1 MARKQFPPKIRR
13 ILNILFAIV
22 VGTAIIMGWNKEIDD
37 PDAWFPNEVKKVEK
51 TQETSTQPQQDTQK
65 QK

>member
-22 VGTAIIMGWNKEIDD
+22 VATAIIMGWNKEIDD
-37 PDAWFPNEVKKVEK
+37 PDAWFPNEVKKVEQ
-51 TQETSTQPQQDTQK
+51 TQEVPAQPQQNIRK
-65 QK
+65 